1 MNTPIALAEVAR
13 IAALLADACGDDEQ
27 LFTDMLEGETDL
39 FEIVGR
45 LHQQIASDT
54 EHLDGIA
61 ARKADLDAR
70 KARLSERVGASKAA
84 IGRFLRAAGLPKIE
98 LAEAT
103 YSVRDG
109 KPSLRIVD
117 PEAVPFEFTRSK
129 VEPDKTAI
137 NTAFADA
144 EELPNWLTREEARDV
159 VTQRSK

>member
-13 IAALLADACGDDEQ
+13 IAAILADACGDDEQ
-27 LFTDMLEGETDL
+27 LFTDMLEGETNL
-39 FEIVGR
+39 FEIVAK
-45 LHQQIASDT
+45 LHGQIASDT
-54 EHLDGIA
+54 EILTGIA
-61 ARKADLDAR
+61 ARRADLDAR
-70 KARLSERVGASKAA
+70 KARLSDRIAASKSAV
-84 IGRFLRAAGLPKIE
+84 GRFLRAAGLPKIE

-103 YSVRDG
+103 YYVREG

-117 PEAVPFEFTRSK
+117 PDAVPFEYTRSK

-159 VTQRSK
+159 VTQRNK